1 MSLSAL
7 LEAMREEES
16 PRPKIHPEGQI
27 ARMRELAPRFTA
39 PCPFKVGDLVTP
51 RKDGLVKGPGDPCLI
66 VQINNAGT
74 EPDFR
79 VGETDSPTYGAI
91 PDIRIIRAAES
102 GNCVSFWSYSTEYDL
117 YTGEGAGA

>member
-7 LEAMREEES
+7 LEAMRDEES

-51 RKDGLVKGPGDPCLI
+51 RKDGIVKGCGDPCLI

-79 VGETDSPTYGAI
+79 FGTVASPTYGAI
-91 PDIRIIRAAES
+91 PDIRILHVKEG
-102 GNCVSFWSYSTEYDL
+102 GNCVSAWMYSTEYDL
-117 YTGEGAGA
+117 YTGEGSGA